1 MAIEV
6 NRRLLRTCFLVRL
19 SSDLESVV
27 EVARSE
33 QMVSVI
39 SRRRMD
45 EMSETQILGKI
56 KLGAG

>member
-39 SRRRMD
+39 SWRKMD
-45 EMSETQILGKI
+45 EMR
-56 KLGAG
+56 

>member
-1 MAIEV
+1 M
-6 NRRLLRTCFLVRL
+6 RL